1 MYTCMYT
8 CALFIDIHMMLFK
21 YLLYSRHSTEKK
33 EKSKI
38 KDISEE

>member
-1 MYTCMYT
+1 MYT
-8 CALFIDIHMMLFK
+8 CALFIDIQMMLFK